1 MEYRKKSACGIVEP
15 IRINGKILA
24 RAWQSDG
31 WDAAGVQ
38 GLIRNFLLWMT
49 ADLFSEDRKGV
60 CPKEMALK
68 DACDRAD
75 QRISENN
82 KKRGTPKYKGIQ
94 RPWLEVQM
102 MVLCQLNVTGSRS
115 SRR

>member
-60 CPKEMALK
+60 CSKEMALK
-68 DACDRAD
+68 DACDRAN

-82 KKRGTPKYKGIQ
+82 QNAGLPNIKDYNGFG
-94 RPWLEVQM
+94 
-102 MVLCQLNVTGSRS
+102 
-115 SRR
+115 

>member
-1 MEYRKKSACGIVEP
+1 MSFSFECGIVEP

-31 WDAAGVQ
+31 WDAIAVQ
-38 GLIRNFLLWMT
+38 GLIRDFLLWMT
-49 ADLFSEDRKGV
+49 ADLFGEDRKGV
-60 CPKEMALK
+60 CSKEMALK
-68 DACDRAD
+68 DACDRAS
-75 QRISENN
+75 QKISENN

-94 RPWLEVQM
+94 RLWLEVQM